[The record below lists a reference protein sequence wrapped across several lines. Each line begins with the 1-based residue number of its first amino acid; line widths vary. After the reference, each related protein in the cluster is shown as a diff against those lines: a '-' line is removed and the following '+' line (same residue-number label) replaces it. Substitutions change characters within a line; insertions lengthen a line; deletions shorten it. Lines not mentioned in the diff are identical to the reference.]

1 MGKEF
6 IIWNDLY
13 KLGIEI
19 IDAQH
24 KKLVDLIN
32 KLHDA
37 FTEGKAHNITNEI
50 IEEMLNYADYHFQM
64 EEVIFD
70 KHNYPQ
76 SDQHK
81 ILHNDFFEK
90 ANVYKARVAKGE
102 ENVHY
107 DLLKYLKEW
116 LTGHIQG
123 EDVKYVD
130 YFKEKGI
137 KIS

>member
-1 MGKEF
+1 MSKEF
-6 IIWNDLY
+6 ISWGDLY
-13 KLGIEI
+13 KLNIDI

-24 KKLVDLIN
+24 KKLIDLIN

-37 FTEGKAHNITNEI
+37 FTEGKAHEVTNDI
-50 IEEMLNYADYHFQM
+50 IDEMLNYADYHFQM

-70 KHNYPQ
+70 KHDYPL
-76 SDQHK
+76 SSEHK
-81 ILHNDFFEK
+81 IIHNDFFEK
-90 ANVYKARVAKGE
+90 ANVYKARVLKGE

-116 LTGHIQG
+116 LIKHIQG
-123 EDVKYVD
+123 EDVKYAE

-137 KIS
+137 NL